1 MGQLGSLGPCW
12 RPATQRVKCL
22 VKSASCLP
30 GLVLLVRAR
39 QLAAD
44 TGTGSVLVLAGG
56 SWAARQQQRDITSR
70 VQSSGGS
77 SGHNTQQQ
85 SSHPRPTPQHHN
97 TSTNVTRP
105 SFDVQPSDGG
115 ADSVTAP
122 GRG

>member
-22 VKSASCLP
+22 VKSASCLAWCWLCCA
-30 GLVLLVRAR
+30 GHAR

-85 SSHPRPTPQHHN
+85 SISHPRHNTTAQQQHQHQCDPTPQL
-97 TSTNVTRP
+97 
-105 SFDVQPSDGG
+105 
-115 ADSVTAP
+115 
-122 GRG
+122 

>member
-22 VKSASCLP
+22 VKSASCLAWCWLC
-30 GLVLLVRAR
+30 GVRAR

-85 SSHPRPTPQHHN
+85 SISHPRHN
-97 TSTNVTRP
+97 T
-105 SFDVQPSDGG
+105 
-115 ADSVTAP
+115 TAQHQHQHQCDP
-122 GRG
+122 PQL